1 MPVSY
6 SLTVQTEVY
15 FKGLLG
21 GAGKRRE
28 GEGRGSVEERREGL
42 RRGGV
47 RMVGGGEGEGRERAG
62 SLE

>member
-6 SLTVQTEVY
+6 SLTVQAEVY
-15 FKGLLG
+15 LKGLLG
-21 GAGKRRE
+21 
-28 GEGRGSVEERREGL
+28 EGRASVEERREGL

>member
-6 SLTVQTEVY
+6 SATVQAEVY

-21 GAGKRRE
+21 EAGKRRE
-28 GEGRGSVEERREGL
+28 GEGRGSGEEMREG
-42 RRGGV
+42 RRVGV
-47 RMVGGGEGEGRERAG
+47 RIVGAEGEGRERAG

>member
-6 SLTVQTEVY
+6 SMTVQAEVY
-15 FKGLLG
+15 FRGLLG
-21 GAGKRRE
+21 EVSKRRE
-28 GEGRGSVEERREGL
+28 GEGRGSVEERREGG

-47 RMVGGGEGEGRERAG
+47 RIVGGGEGEGRERAG